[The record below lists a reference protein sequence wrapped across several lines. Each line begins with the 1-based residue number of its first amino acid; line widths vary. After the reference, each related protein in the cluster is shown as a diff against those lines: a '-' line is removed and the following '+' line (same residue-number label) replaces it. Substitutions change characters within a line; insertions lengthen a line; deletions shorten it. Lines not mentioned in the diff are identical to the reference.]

1 MSLQKHNDIWENTYC
16 QWYLEDNDFHKHLN
30 NDMRITKLKSGD
42 DQIVYSKSWTQ
53 KKTDNQK
60 HYIQQNYSSELE
72 KSGLSKTSEH

>member
-1 MSLQKHNDIWENTYC
+1 MMLQKHNDIWENTYC

-30 NDMRITKLKSGD
+30 NDMRITKLKPGD

-60 HYIQQNYSSELE
+60 HYIQQNYPSEME
-72 KSGLSKTSEH
+72 KLGLSKTSEH